1 MEIVTGR
8 SWGLR
13 LDMQLSNT
21 KYVDDCKNMYE
32 KSERGPFKPNRTVDA
47 DRHACQLPLNNFTTP
62 MLNKR
67 YIKQRILHTDA
78 PYVVSRSHQR
88 SKRSFARSYRVRNK

>member
-21 KYVDDCKNMYE
+21 IVDDCKNMYE
-32 KSERGPFKPNRTVDA
+32 KSVRGAFKPNRTVDA
-47 DRHACQLPLNNFTTP
+47 DRHAANF
-62 MLNKR
+62 
-67 YIKQRILHTDA
+67 H
-78 PYVVSRSHQR
+78 
-88 SKRSFARSYRVRNK
+88 